1 MSTIF
6 PDRCAIETAAA
17 RIAGRVRVTPVIELE
32 RGAFGLAPAV
42 AVTLKLESL
51 QHAGSFKPRGAFN
64 RVLAQAALPAAGLIA
79 ASGGNHGAAVA
90 HVARALG
97 VRAEIF
103 VPEIVAPAKLARLRD
118 DGADVRIG
126 GRDYA
131 EALAACEA
139 RRAASGALPV
149 HAYDDAD
156 VVAGQGTLA
165 RELEAQVPQLDTV
178 LVAVGGGGLIGG
190 VAAWYAG
197 RVRVVGVEPHGC
209 ATLRR
214 ALDAGAPV
222 DVPVSGLAAGSLGA
236 RRIGSIGFALAQ
248 AHVAD
253 AVLVDDD
260 AIRAAQHAL
269 WRELRV
275 FAEPGGA
282 TALAALL
289 AGAYR
294 PAPGERV
301 GVIVCGGNGD
311 PAALA

>member
-1 MSTIF
+1 MSAVL
-6 PDRCAIETAAA
+6 PDHPAIETAAA
-17 RIAGRVRVTPVIELE
+17 RIAGRVRVTPVVELE
-32 RGAFGLAPAV
+32 RGAFGLAPAA

-90 HVARALG
+90 HVARTLG

-118 DGADVRIG
+118 YGADVRVG

-139 RRAASGALPV
+139 RRAESGALPV
-149 HAYDDAD
+149 HAYDDVD

-165 RELEAQVPQLDTV
+165 RELEAQAPRLDTV
-178 LVAVGGGGLIGG
+178 LVAVGGGGMIAG

-214 ALDAGAPV
+214 ALDAGVPV
-222 DVPVSGLAAGSLGA
+222 DVPVSGLAADSLGA
-236 RRIGSIGFALAQ
+236 RRAGSIAFALAQ

-253 AVLVDDD
+253 VVLVDDD
-260 AIRAAQHAL
+260 AIRAAQRAL